1 MNFVGIKE
9 GHKQKVIHEAENSI
23 SILYLIDQIRSRTKE
38 LRMRQVQFL
47 ETIYILVA
55 TIDSENVEEDK
66 MYIKG

>member
-55 TIDSENVEEDK
+55 TIDSENVE
-66 MYIKG
+66 